1 MTKKNEGYLL
11 VVCLLVSL
19 TGVIMLYGFQIELE
33 AQKEYVVRTSTYLT
47 GLATLFLAWRRIDH
61 KIPPKRKKTDEH

>member
-1 MTKKNEGYLL
+1 MTKKNEAYLL

-19 TGVIMLYGFQIELE
+19 TGVIILYGFQIELKAE
-33 AQKEYVVRTSTYLT
+33 QEYAVRTITYLT